1 MSFLA
6 IHIRKK
12 FPIFFYLRNGDEV
25 NIYALIP
32 LKKMENSKTRL
43 SNISLE
49 SRIRLT
55 KAMLSDVVQSTLKA
69 KNITETYVMSPDQEI
84 VALGKKLGA
93 KTILEKT
100 ERGLNVAVSE
110 GTDELEQQGAEGV
123 LVILGDVPLIT
134 PQLLDLLIKKALS
147 RPWVVIAP
155 SKDNGTNL
163 LLRTPP
169 NIIPHVFYG
178 KNSSSIHERIAR
190 YFRVSYTIFRS
201 PRLMIDIDT
210 SQDLALI
217 KKYETHKKTHT
228 FQLLNQSTF
237 S

>member
-1 MSFLA
+1 
-6 IHIRKK
+6 
-12 FPIFFYLRNGDEV
+12 V

-32 LKKMENSKTRL
+32 LKNLENSKTRL

-49 SRIRLT
+49 SRKKLT
-55 KAMLSDVVQSTLKA
+55 KAMLSDVVQSTLEA
-69 KNITETYVMSPDQEI
+69 KYITETFVMSPDQEI
-84 VALGKKLGA
+84 VTLAEKLGA
-93 KTILEKT
+93 KTILEAKQQ
-100 ERGLNVAVSE
+100 GLNIAVSE
-110 GTDELEQQGAEGV
+110 GTHKLEQQGAEGV

-134 PQLLDLLIKKALS
+134 PRLLDLLIKKAIS

-155 SKDNGTNL
+155 SKDNGTNI

-178 KNSSSIHERIAR
+178 KNSSNIHVRIAR
-190 YFRVSYTIFRS
+190 YFRVSYTVFRS

-217 KKYETHKKTHT
+217 KKYETNKKTHT
-228 FQLLNQSTF
+228 FQLLNELTF
-237 S
+237 F

>member
-1 MSFLA
+1 M
-6 IHIRKK
+6 
-12 FPIFFYLRNGDEV
+12 

-32 LKKMENSKTRL
+32 LKNLENSKTRL

-49 SRIRLT
+49 SRKKLT
-55 KAMLSDVVQSTLKA
+55 KAMLSDVVQSTLEA
-69 KNITETYVMSPDQEI
+69 KYITETFVMSPDQEI
-84 VALGKKLGA
+84 VTLAEKLGA
-93 KTILEKT
+93 KTILEAKQQ
-100 ERGLNVAVSE
+100 GLNIAVSE
-110 GTDELEQQGAEGV
+110 GTHKLEQQGAEGV

-134 PQLLDLLIKKALS
+134 PRLLDLLIKKAIS

-155 SKDNGTNL
+155 SKDNGTNI

-178 KNSSSIHERIAR
+178 KNSSNIHVRIAR
-190 YFRVSYTIFRS
+190 YFRVSYTVFRS

-217 KKYETHKKTHT
+217 KKYETNKKTHT
-228 FQLLNQSTF
+228 FQLLNELTF
-237 S
+237 F